1 MFESYFDELMQAHY
15 STIYCFVHFFFI
27 YNSLLSVLYHS
38 FLLRLKFHSNRMV
51 DKRVAKI
58 TIFTLEKLSK
68 TIECICHV
76 PLLIFLSDCEVCV
89 VKFEIPFLQHTE

>member
-1 MFESYFDELMQAHY
+1 MFESYFDELMQAYY
-15 STIYCFVHFFFI
+15 STIYCFVHFFI

>member
-1 MFESYFDELMQAHY
+1 
-15 STIYCFVHFFFI
+15 
-27 YNSLLSVLYHS
+27 
-38 FLLRLKFHSNRMV
+38 MV
-51 DKRVAKI
+51 DKRMAKI